1 MPTPST
7 PRRPQRDH
15 PVADAAARRLPSR
28 LGAYGA
34 LWITLAIGA
43 AFVTLMTAAA
53 AEIYESLAEKDDLA
67 AVDRPLLALVMTWR
81 SPLADTAVTW
91 FTNTGSVIGM
101 SIIALAAIAVLT
113 RIRRSWRPLL
123 LIGAAGAGSVAMTI
137 AGKDLIGR
145 ARPPMADAVPPYETS
160 PSFPSG
166 HTLNATAIIAVIA
179 YLWFLQLEARAARA
193 WMIAGCAAY
202 VFLIGCSRIYLGHHW
217 FTDVAV
223 AWALGLGWAALVVL
237 SHHVFNTVRRVR
249 REQDPKRL

>member
-1 MPTPST
+1 MPTSCSPEPP
-7 PRRPQRDH
+7 PRGH

-34 LWITLAIGA
+34 LWITLVIGA
-43 AFVTLMTAAA
+43 SFVTLMTLFAAN
-53 AEIYESLAEKDDLA
+53 IYESLAEKDNLA
-67 AVDRPLLALVMTWR
+67 AVDRPLLAWVMTWR

-123 LIGAAGAGSVAMTI
+123 LIGAAGAGSVVMTI

-145 ARPPMADAVPPYETS
+145 TRPPMADAVPPYETS

-166 HTLNATAIIAVIA
+166 HTLNATAIIMVIA
-179 YLWFLQLEARAARA
+179 YLWFLQLERRWTRAL
-193 WMIAGCAAY
+193 MVAGCVAY
-202 VFLIGCSRIYLGHHW
+202 VVLIGGSRIYLGHHW

-237 SHHVFNTVRRVR
+237 AHHVFHTVRRVR
-249 REQDPKRL
+249 REQGSAQT